1 MLYGLFAGCS
11 VNPTASSKWDDD
23 PRAQAPQAVAIA
35 RELCACDYS
44 YHILWPLFR
53 AAGIRGALRAHEN
66 ELLSRFIAPII
77 SDGTR
82 ILIAGSADTAT
93 LCTIGRMC
101 GTHRPQFTVLDR
113 CPAPLKLIQQFAAE
127 RDIPCSTLHADLT
140 SYTGEACWDI
150 VLMHYTFHFVPPE
163 ERFNVLER
171 LVRSLRPGGKL
182 VCVNK
187 AVPRISAEAASTSAS
202 AWVEKSWRKLQAE
215 GLESALPA
223 ALYDQLLR
231 QAAEAAVRRRIAI
244 ASAAELIGGMR
255 RCGLTLIEQDVAAR
269 ASADRLAADSSIIL
283 AASRPS

>member
-1 MLYGLFAGCS
+1 M
-11 VNPTASSKWDDD
+11 
-23 PRAQAPQAVAIA
+23 AIA
-35 RELCACDYS
+35 RELCTCDYS

-53 AAGIRGALRAHEN
+53 AAGIRGALRANEN

-113 CPAPLKLIQQFAAE
+113 CPAPLKLIQEFAAE
-127 RDIPCSTLHADLT
+127 RNIPCRTLHADLT
-140 SYTGEACWDI
+140 SYADDGCWDI
-150 VLMHYTFHFVPPE
+150 VLAHYTFHFIPPE

-171 LVRSLRPGGKL
+171 LTRSLAPGGKL

-187 AVPRISAEAASTSAS
+187 AVPQISAETASTSTA
-202 AWVEKSWRKLQAE
+202 AWLEKSWQKRQAA
-215 GLESALPA
+215 GLESVLPA
-223 ALYDQLLR
+223 PFYDQLLR
-231 QAAEAAVRRRIAI
+231 QGAEAAVRRRIAI
-244 ASAAELIGGMR
+244 SSAAELIDGMQ
-255 RCGLTLIEQDVAAR
+255 RCGLTLIEEDVAAR
-269 ASADRLAADSSIIL
+269 ASADRLVADSSIIL